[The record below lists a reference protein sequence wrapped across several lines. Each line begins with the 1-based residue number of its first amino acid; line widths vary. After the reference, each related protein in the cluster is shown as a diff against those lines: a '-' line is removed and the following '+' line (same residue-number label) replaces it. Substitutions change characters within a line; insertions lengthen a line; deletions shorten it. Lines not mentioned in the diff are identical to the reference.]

1 MHHHYN
7 VGSKGINECS
17 LRIDLEKST
26 EMFGTLA
33 DPNGANNA
41 LAQVLY
47 GLALRY
53 VYNWR
58 VTDA

>member
-53 VYNWR
+53 VYN
-58 VTDA
+58 